1 MALIVGRTA
10 NSMSLVEHHD
20 VLSAGIAMTKRP
32 AAELLHGRRTTREY
46 QAWQGWMDE
55 AAALTARFADEWED
69 DPFAYNETASVSA
82 LCSAAISAGYLALAE
97 FMQLKR
103 ARADRRSYATGR
115 WDLWLATKNYQ
126 WGIEFKQVS
135 TRFTPSRLEAALSE
149 ATICARLINK
159 NDTNRR
165 IGCLIAT
172 LPELAQRRTKA
183 RENLEEFASE
193 CDYAWRIDL
202 NDDCRETYLYFRYVD

>member
-1 MALIVGRTA
+1 MARDLAI
-10 NSMSLVEHHD
+10 
-20 VLSAGIAMTKRP
+20 
-32 AAELLHGRRTTREY
+32 AELLHGRRTTREY
-46 QAWQGWMDE
+46 KAWQGWMDE
-55 AAALTARFADEWED
+55 AARLTCRFATVWDD

-82 LCSAAISAGYLALAE
+82 LCSAAIAAGYLALAE

-103 ARADRRSYATGR
+103 AKTDGRSFAPGR
-115 WDLWLATKNYQ
+115 WDLWLATDTYQ

-135 TRFTPSRLEAALSE
+135 TRFTNNRLTTALSE
-149 ATICARLINK
+149 ATLCAKKINK

-172 LPELAQRRTKA
+172 VPQHSLRKDRSRRV
-183 RENLEEFASE
+183 LETFANK

-202 NDDCRETYLYFRYVD
+202 KDNVRETYLFFRYVD